1 MVATIIM
8 IFFTAFIFGY
18 FEVNCLIENEI
29 EFQFLMKYYK
39 SIINFVKR
47 PKKCYQIELHPDKNL
62 LIHEPHIFHQK
73 YDLTR
78 SS

>member
-1 MVATIIM
+1 
-8 IFFTAFIFGY
+8 
-18 FEVNCLIENEI
+18 
-29 EFQFLMKYYK
+29 MKYYK